1 LTNILVFQN
10 EECEHLGVFSKIL
23 NENNISYQ
31 YIKLYEEE
39 EIPNLN
45 DYSAIIILGGPM
57 NVYEERKYP
66 FLKKENSSIKEAL
79 KINKP
84 MLGICLG
91 AQIIARA
98 AGAKVYPAK
107 RKEIGWF
114 TIDLT
119 VEGRDDTVFK
129 GLERQLSVFQWHGD
143 TFDMPTESKKLAT
156 SNLIP
161 NQAFSIGE
169 TTYALQ
175 FHLEVTKQ
183 MISEW
188 VNRYANELASLKEEV
203 DTDKMMKYSEQYIQP
218 LNKHASLLFLNFL
231 RLLL

>member
-1 LTNILVFQN
+1 VFQN

-114 TIDLT
+114 TLNLT
-119 VEGRDDTVFK
+119 TGGIENDVFR
-129 GLERQLSVFQWHGD
+129 GLERQFTVFQWHGD
-143 TFDMPTESKKLAT
+143 TFDIPSGSIKLAK
-156 SNLIP
+156 SNLFP
-161 NQAFSIGE
+161 NQAFSIGK
-169 TTYALQ
+169 TIYALQ
-175 FHLEVTKQ
+175 FHLEVTKK
-183 MISEW
+183 MILEW
-188 VNRYANELASLKEEV
+188 VNRYEAELVTLKEEV
-203 DTDKMMKYSEQYIQP
+203 DPDEMLKSSEHHIQP
-218 LNKHASLLFLNFL
+218 LNNHAFLLFSNFL
-231 RLLL
+231 HLIR

>member
-1 LTNILVFQN
+1 VFQN
-10 EECEHLGVFSKIL
+10 EKCEHLGVFSKIL

-119 VEGRDDTVFK
+119 IEGREDNVFK
-129 GLERQLSVFQWHGD
+129 GLERQFNVFQWHGD

-218 LNKHASLLFLNFL
+218 LNKHASLLFSNFL
-231 RLLL
+231 RLLR

>member
-1 LTNILVFQN
+1 MFQN
-10 EECEHLGVFSKIL
+10 EKCEHLGVFSKIL

-114 TIDLT
+114 TLNLT
-119 VEGRDDTVFK
+119 TGGIENDVFR
-129 GLERQLSVFQWHGD
+129 GLERQFTVFQWHGD
-143 TFDMPTESKKLAT
+143 TFDIPSGSIRLAK
-156 SNLIP
+156 SNLFP
-161 NQAFSIGE
+161 NQAFSIGK

-175 FHLEVTKQ
+175 FHLEVTKK
-183 MISEW
+183 MILEW
-188 VNRYANELASLKEEV
+188 VNRYEDELVTLKEEV
-203 DTDKMMKYSEQYIQP
+203 DPDEMLKSSEHHIQP
-218 LNKHASLLFLNFL
+218 LNNHAFLLFSNFL
-231 RLLL
+231 HLIR

>member
-1 LTNILVFQN
+1 MFQN

-114 TIDLT
+114 TLNLT
-119 VEGRDDTVFK
+119 TGGIENDVFR
-129 GLERQLSVFQWHGD
+129 GLERQFTVFQWHGD
-143 TFDMPTESKKLAT
+143 TFDIPSGSIKLAK
-156 SNLIP
+156 SNLFP
-161 NQAFSIGE
+161 NQAFSIGK
-169 TTYALQ
+169 TIYALQ
-175 FHLEVTKQ
+175 FHLEVTKK
-183 MISEW
+183 MILEW
-188 VNRYANELASLKEEV
+188 VNRYEDELVTLKEEV
-203 DTDKMMKYSEQYIQP
+203 DPDEMLKSSEHHIQP
-218 LNKHASLLFLNFL
+218 LNNHAFLLFSNFL
-231 RLLL
+231 HLIR

>member
-1 LTNILVFQN
+1 MFQN

-23 NENNISYQ
+23 NGNNISYQ

>member
-119 VEGRDDTVFK
+119 IEGREDNVFK
-129 GLERQLSVFQWHGD
+129 GLERQFNVFQWHGD
-143 TFDMPTESKKLAT
+143 TFDIPTESSKLAT

-161 NQAFSIGE
+161 NQAFSIGK

-175 FHLEVTKQ
+175 FHLEVTNQ

-188 VNRYANELASLKEEV
+188 VNRYADELASLKEEV
-203 DTDKMMKYSEQYIQP
+203 DTYKMMKCSEHYMQP
-218 LNKHASLLFLNFL
+218 LNKHASLLFSNFL
-231 RLLL
+231 RLLR

>member
-1 LTNILVFQN
+1 VFQN
-10 EECEHLGVFSKIL
+10 EKCEHLGVFSKIL

-114 TIDLT
+114 TLNLT
-119 VEGRDDTVFK
+119 TGGIENDVFR
-129 GLERQLSVFQWHGD
+129 GLERQFTVFQWHGD
-143 TFDMPTESKKLAT
+143 TFDIPSGSIKLAK
-156 SNLIP
+156 SNLFP
-161 NQAFSIGE
+161 NQAFSIGK
-169 TTYALQ
+169 TIYALQ
-175 FHLEVTKQ
+175 FHLEVTKK
-183 MISEW
+183 MILEW
-188 VNRYANELASLKEEV
+188 VNRYEDELVTLKEEV
-203 DTDKMMKYSEQYIQP
+203 DPDEMLKSSEHHIQP
-218 LNKHASLLFLNFL
+218 LNNHAFLLFSNFL
-231 RLLL
+231 HLIR

>member
-1 LTNILVFQN
+1 
-10 EECEHLGVFSKIL
+10 
-23 NENNISYQ
+23 
-31 YIKLYEEE
+31 
-39 EIPNLN
+39 
-45 DYSAIIILGGPM
+45 
-57 NVYEERKYP
+57 
-66 FLKKENSSIKEAL
+66 
-79 KINKP
+79 
-84 MLGICLG
+84 
-91 AQIIARA
+91 
-98 AGAKVYPAK
+98 
-107 RKEIGWF
+107 
-114 TIDLT
+114 
-119 VEGRDDTVFK
+119 
-129 GLERQLSVFQWHGD
+129 
-143 TFDMPTESKKLAT
+143 MPTESKKLAT

>member
-1 LTNILVFQN
+1 MFQN

-114 TIDLT
+114 TLNLT
-119 VEGRDDTVFK
+119 TGGIENDVFR
-129 GLERQLSVFQWHGD
+129 GLERQFTVFQWHGD
-143 TFDMPTESKKLAT
+143 TFDMPTGSNKLVT

-161 NQAFSIGE
+161 NQAFSIGK

-183 MISEW
+183 MILVW
-188 VNRYANELASLKEEV
+188 MKRYEDELASLKGEI
-203 DTDKMMKYSEQYIQP
+203 DPDKIIKYSEQYIKS
-218 LNKHASLLFLNFL
+218 LNNRAFLLFSNFL
-231 RLLL
+231 RLLR

>member
-1 LTNILVFQN
+1 MFQN
-10 EECEHLGVFSKIL
+10 EKCEHLGVFSKIL

-119 VEGRDDTVFK
+119 IEGREDNVFK
-129 GLERQLSVFQWHGD
+129 GLERQFNVFQWHGD
-143 TFDMPTESKKLAT
+143 TFDIPTESSKLAT

-161 NQAFSIGE
+161 NQAFSIGK

>member
-1 LTNILVFQN
+1 M
-10 EECEHLGVFSKIL
+10 
-23 NENNISYQ
+23 
-31 YIKLYEEE
+31 
-39 EIPNLN
+39 N

-114 TIDLT
+114 TLNLT
-119 VEGRDDTVFK
+119 TGGIENDVFR
-129 GLERQLSVFQWHGD
+129 GLERQFTVFQWHGD
-143 TFDMPTESKKLAT
+143 TFDIPSGSIRLAK
-156 SNLIP
+156 SNLFP
-161 NQAFSIGE
+161 NQAFSIGK

-175 FHLEVTKQ
+175 FHLEVTKK
-183 MISEW
+183 MILEW
-188 VNRYANELASLKEEV
+188 VNRYEDELVTLKEEV
-203 DTDKMMKYSEQYIQP
+203 DPDEMLKSSEHHIQP
-218 LNKHASLLFLNFL
+218 LNNHAFLLFSNFL
-231 RLLL
+231 HLIR

>member
-1 LTNILVFQN
+1 MFQN

-23 NENNISYQ
+23 NKNNISYQ

-114 TIDLT
+114 TLNLT
-119 VEGRDDTVFK
+119 TGGIENDVFR
-129 GLERQLSVFQWHGD
+129 GLERQFTVFQWHGD
-143 TFDMPTESKKLAT
+143 TFDIPSGSIKLAK
-156 SNLIP
+156 SNLFP
-161 NQAFSIGE
+161 NQAFSIGK
-169 TTYALQ
+169 TIYALQ
-175 FHLEVTKQ
+175 FHLEVTKK
-183 MISEW
+183 MILEW
-188 VNRYANELASLKEEV
+188 VNRYEDELVTLKEEV
-203 DTDKMMKYSEQYIQP
+203 DPDEMLKSSEHHIQP
-218 LNKHASLLFLNFL
+218 LNNHAFLLFSNFL
-231 RLLL
+231 HLIR

>member
-1 LTNILVFQN
+1 LKNILVFQN

-114 TIDLT
+114 TLNLT
-119 VEGRDDTVFK
+119 TGGIENDVFR
-129 GLERQLSVFQWHGD
+129 GLERQFTVFQWHGD
-143 TFDMPTESKKLAT
+143 TFDIPSGSIKLAK
-156 SNLIP
+156 SNLFP
-161 NQAFSIGE
+161 NQAFSIGK
-169 TTYALQ
+169 TIYALQ
-175 FHLEVTKQ
+175 FHLEVTKK
-183 MISEW
+183 MILEW
-188 VNRYANELASLKEEV
+188 VNRYEDELVTLKEEV
-203 DTDKMMKYSEQYIQP
+203 DPDEMLKSSEHHIQP
-218 LNKHASLLFLNFL
+218 LNNHAFLLFSNFL
-231 RLLL
+231 HLIR

>member
-1 LTNILVFQN
+1 VFQN

-114 TIDLT
+114 TLNLT
-119 VEGRDDTVFK
+119 TGGIENDVFR
-129 GLERQLSVFQWHGD
+129 GLERQFTVFQWHGD
-143 TFDMPTESKKLAT
+143 TFDIPSGSIKLAK
-156 SNLIP
+156 SNLFP
-161 NQAFSIGE
+161 NQAFSIGK
-169 TTYALQ
+169 TIYALQ
-175 FHLEVTKQ
+175 FHLEVTKK
-183 MISEW
+183 MILEW
-188 VNRYANELASLKEEV
+188 VNRYEDELVTLKEEV
-203 DTDKMMKYSEQYIQP
+203 DPDKMLKSSEHHIQP
-218 LNKHASLLFLNFL
+218 LNNHAFLLFSNFL
-231 RLLL
+231 HFIR

>member
-1 LTNILVFQN
+1 VFQN

-114 TIDLT
+114 TLNLT
-119 VEGRDDTVFK
+119 TGGIENDVFR
-129 GLERQLSVFQWHGD
+129 GLERQFTVFQWHGD
-143 TFDMPTESKKLAT
+143 TFDIPSGSIKLAK
-156 SNLIP
+156 SNLFP
-161 NQAFSIGE
+161 NQAFSIGK
-169 TTYALQ
+169 TIYALQ
-175 FHLEVTKQ
+175 FHLEVTKK
-183 MISEW
+183 MILEW
-188 VNRYANELASLKEEV
+188 VNRYEDELVTLKEEV
-203 DTDKMMKYSEQYIQP
+203 DPDEMLKSSEHHIQP
-218 LNKHASLLFLNFL
+218 LNNHAFLLFSNFL
-231 RLLL
+231 HLIR

>member
-1 LTNILVFQN
+1 MFQN

-114 TIDLT
+114 TLNLT
-119 VEGRDDTVFK
+119 TGGIENDVFR
-129 GLERQLSVFQWHGD
+129 GLERQFTVFQWHGD
-143 TFDMPTESKKLAT
+143 TFDIPSGSIKLAK
-156 SNLIP
+156 SNLFP
-161 NQAFSIGE
+161 NQAFSIGK
-169 TTYALQ
+169 TIYALQ
-175 FHLEVTKQ
+175 FHLEVTKK
-183 MISEW
+183 MILEW
-188 VNRYANELASLKEEV
+188 VNRYEAELVTLKEEV
-203 DTDKMMKYSEQYIQP
+203 DPDEMLKSSEHHIQP
-218 LNKHASLLFLNFL
+218 LNNHAFLLFSNFL
-231 RLLL
+231 HLIR

>member
-1 LTNILVFQN
+1 MTNILVFQN

>member
-1 LTNILVFQN
+1 MFQN
-10 EECEHLGVFSKIL
+10 EKCEHLGVFSKIL

-114 TIDLT
+114 TLNLT
-119 VEGRDDTVFK
+119 TGGIENDVFR
-129 GLERQLSVFQWHGD
+129 GLERQFTVFQWHGD
-143 TFDMPTESKKLAT
+143 TFDIPSGSIKLAK
-156 SNLIP
+156 SNLFP
-161 NQAFSIGE
+161 NQAFSIGK
-169 TTYALQ
+169 TIYALQ
-175 FHLEVTKQ
+175 FHLEVTKK
-183 MISEW
+183 MILEW
-188 VNRYANELASLKEEV
+188 VNRYEDELVTLKEEV
-203 DTDKMMKYSEQYIQP
+203 DPDEMLKSSEHHIQP
-218 LNKHASLLFLNFL
+218 LNNHAFLLFSNFL
-231 RLLL
+231 HLIR

>member
-231 RLLL
+231 RILL

>member
-1 LTNILVFQN
+1 MFQN

-114 TIDLT
+114 TLNLT
-119 VEGRDDTVFK
+119 TGGIENDVFR
-129 GLERQLSVFQWHGD
+129 GLERQFTVFQWHGD
-143 TFDMPTESKKLAT
+143 TFDIPSGSIKLAK
-156 SNLIP
+156 SNLFP
-161 NQAFSIGE
+161 NQAFSIGK
-169 TTYALQ
+169 TIYALQ
-175 FHLEVTKQ
+175 FHLEVTKK
-183 MISEW
+183 MILEW
-188 VNRYANELASLKEEV
+188 VNRYEDELVTLKEEV
-203 DTDKMMKYSEQYIQP
+203 DPDKMLKSSEHHIQP
-218 LNKHASLLFLNFL
+218 LNNHAFLLFSNFL
-231 RLLL
+231 HLIR

>member
-1 LTNILVFQN
+1 MFQN

-119 VEGRDDTVFK
+119 IEGREDNVFK
-129 GLERQLSVFQWHGD
+129 GLERQFNVFQWHGD
-143 TFDMPTESKKLAT
+143 TFDIPTESSKLAT

-161 NQAFSIGE
+161 NQAFSIGK

-175 FHLEVTKQ
+175 FHLEVTNQ

-188 VNRYANELASLKEEV
+188 VNRYADELASLKEEV
-203 DTDKMMKYSEQYIQP
+203 DTYKMMKYSEQYIQP

>member
-1 LTNILVFQN
+1 VFQN

-119 VEGRDDTVFK
+119 IEGKKNEVFK
-129 GLERQLSVFQWHGD
+129 SLERQLTVFQWHGD
-143 TFDMPTESKKLAT
+143 TFDMPTGSNKLVT

-161 NQAFSIGE
+161 NQAFSIGK

-188 VNRYANELASLKEEV
+188 VNRYADELASLKEEV
-203 DTDKMMKYSEQYIQP
+203 DTDKMMKYSEHYIQP
-218 LNKHASLLFLNFL
+218 LNKHASLLFSNFL
-231 RLLL
+231 RLLR